1 MLLKVNSIG
10 SFATGTRNKYFC
22 YAERPDQRGEILHC
36 TGSGVIETALAKA
49 HFEFAPRSEAPR
61 FMNRDN
67 ELGTIQP
74 GKLAD
79 LVLLDANPLDDI
91 ANTRK
96 IAAVV
101 FGGRLFPKSSLDE
114 MLAKVEA
121 LASSKAVSDILF
133 ETFAQKGADAA
144 IQKYRELKSAHSI
157 GMDFTEDDLN
167 TLGYELLVPERN
179 KDAIKILK
187 VNVEPYPQSAKVYA
201 SLGEAYM
208 EDGDKKL
215 AIRNFEKSLKL
226 DAKNRDAIDIMQQL
240 QAQ

>member
-1 MLLKVNSIG
+1 
-10 SFATGTRNKYFC
+10 
-22 YAERPDQRGEILHC
+22 
-36 TGSGVIETALAKA
+36 
-49 HFEFAPRSEAPR
+49 
-61 FMNRDN
+61 MNRDN

-167 TLGYELLVPERN
+167 TLGYGLLVPERN

-226 DAKNRDAIDIMQQL
+226 DAKNRDAIDNMQQL